1 MFLYVLTLGLLAVVL
16 AAKYLTTLHMAKL
29 NARHTAVVALS
40 LHNQERY
47 KKLHQQRLAA
57 EAEEKSLKTQKEV
70 MREHLETLEEELK
83 EQEERNA
90 ELTDRIEG

>member
-1 MFLYVLTLGLLAVVL
+1 MFLYALTLGLLGLVL
-16 AAKYLTTLHMAKL
+16 AAKYLTTLHISKL

-40 LHNQERY
+40 QRNQEHY

-57 EAEEKSLKTQKEV
+57 EADEKSLKTQKEV